1 MRLIDEILTQ
11 SAYLDLSNSDP
22 IEFVAISNE
31 TLSVLTEEIS
41 YDLNIDDVSLHDIE
55 KMLTLKVLII
65 PSFLGIDYRFF
76 KEVKH

>member
-1 MRLIDEILTQ
+1 MRLLDEILTQ

-22 IEFVAISNE
+22 IEYVAISNE

-41 YDLNIDDVSLHDIE
+41 FEINAEDVSLQDVE
-55 KMLTLKVLII
+55 KMLTLKILII
-65 PSFLGIDYRFF
+65 PNFLGIDYRFF